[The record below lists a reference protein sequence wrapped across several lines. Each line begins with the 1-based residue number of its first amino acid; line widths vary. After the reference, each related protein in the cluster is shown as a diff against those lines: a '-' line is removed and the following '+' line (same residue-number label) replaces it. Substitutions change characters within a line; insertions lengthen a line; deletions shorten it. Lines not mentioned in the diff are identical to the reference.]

1 MKQRM
6 KISGWGRNTFVNAEV
21 NRVKNLIEIENVIK
35 KNRNIIARGFGRS
48 YGDSANNEVI
58 LDTTRLNKI
67 LQFNFVQGIITCESG
82 VSIKQINQLTI
93 NRGWFIPVTP
103 GSSYITIGGA
113 IASDVHGKNHHLAGT
128 LSQHLLTLKLMLGD
142 GEIITLS
149 EIENADLFNASCG
162 GMGLT
167 GIIISVTIKLKPIYS
182 SQIQNITI
190 KTNSLEET
198 CEKFE
203 NNFSSSYSV
212 AWVDCLAK
220 GKSLGRSLLFLGEHL
235 QQGKLEHQIKKQ
247 KNIPV
252 KFCSLFLNRNLIKF
266 FNGIYYHKNLKKIY
280 ETKLSLEDYFYP
292 LDSLIN
298 WNLIYGNRGFIQYQL
313 VIPKKNGI
321 HVLKKILN
329 TIFEYDQSPFL
340 GVLKMFGAKNKNFL
354 SFPINGYSLALDFK
368 VNRNLFSLI
377 SILDKKVISD
387 GGRIYLTKDSLMSKE
402 TFRACY
408 PEWELFQNV
417 RAKYKVIEKF
427 SSFQS
432 RRLGL
437 Q

>member
-1 MKQRM
+1 M

-21 NRVKNLIEIENVIK
+21 NIVKNLIEIENVIK

-58 LDTTRLNKI
+58 IDTTRLNKI
-67 LQFNFVQGIITCESG
+67 LEFNFIQGIITCESG
-82 VSIKQINQLTI
+82 VSIKEINQLTI

-113 IASDVHGKNHHLAGT
+113 IASDVHGKNHHLDGT
-128 LSQHLLTLKLMLGD
+128 LSQHLLTIKLMLSD

-167 GIIISVTIKLKPIYS
+167 GIIISATIKLKSIYS

-198 CEKFE
+198 CEEFE

-235 QQGKLEHQIKKQ
+235 QQGKLEYQIKKQ

-252 KFCSLFLNRNLIKF
+252 KFCSLFLNRNSIKF
-266 FNGIYYHKNLKKIY
+266 FNGIYYHKNFKKVY
-280 ETKLSLEDYFYP
+280 ETKISLEDYFYP

-298 WNLIYGNRGFIQYQL
+298 WNLIYGNRGFVQYQF
-313 VIPKKNGI
+313 VVPKKNGI
-321 HVLKKILN
+321 QFLKKILN
-329 TIFEYDQSPFL
+329 TIFENNQSPFL
-340 GVLKMFGAKNKNFL
+340 GVLKMLGAKNKNLL

-368 VNRNLFSLI
+368 VNSNLFSLI
-377 SILDKKVISD
+377 SILDKKIISN

-408 PEWELFQNV
+408 PEWGLFQNV

-437 Q
+437 